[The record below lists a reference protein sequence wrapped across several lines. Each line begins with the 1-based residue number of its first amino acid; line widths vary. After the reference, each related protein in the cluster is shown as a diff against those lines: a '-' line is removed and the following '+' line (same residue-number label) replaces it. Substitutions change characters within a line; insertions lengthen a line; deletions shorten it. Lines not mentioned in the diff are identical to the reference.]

1 MKNTKRS
8 ITFKVIV
15 GYILLAALAGL
26 AVWFIYSQVV
36 RFSKLNQSNNLNNQQ
51 LVLVSEIATEL
62 YQTENIGKQFI
73 QSGDT
78 LDLNRYKTQ
87 IKNIQ
92 NSIQTLRSTYAD
104 STMKVEMDSISILLS
119 KKSNNLEELLK
130 LRSRNQNTSYYKEVI
145 NELKKV
151 DPSFNEPDYDTRF
164 ANLEPHQRRVLI
176 RLIEFSKTENNESS
190 SSLSADSLVASVK
203 KVLNELEQQNNA
215 FKAVINKKENELLT
229 NDVTLNQQL
238 RSLLSAIELEERGAS
253 LDKVQTSQL
262 MLNEISTIII
272 AVGIAFILLILFFL
286 VLILKDVSRSQRYR
300 LELEEAKVFTESLMK
315 RREQFMATITHDL
328 RSPLNTVIGYTD
340 LMEKSGLNNKQEHY
354 LSHLKKSSEYI
365 LHLVNDLLDLSKLEA
380 GKMLVEKIRF
390 NPKNLLEETFYNTLP
405 DPAIKNLKYSV
416 VTSENSDCEV
426 LSDPFRLK
434 QILSNLLTNAYKFT
448 ESGEITASLSL
459 KKEIEDSHILI
470 IAIKD
475 TGIGISKAKQ
485 EDIFEE
491 FSQEHAAI
499 EKKYGGTGLGLAI
512 TKQITSLLKGNIE
525 LISSPGKGSEFI
537 IRIPVTK
544 LTNTSPGLAPAILEE
559 VDLNGKRVLVV
570 DDESSQLAL
579 TKELI
584 KAKGMVCDTAI
595 NGKEALRL
603 LKTAHYDLVLT
614 DIQMPEMD
622 GFELVAAIKEDKN
635 IAGIPVIAASGR
647 TDVDHNRYTE
657 AGFTCNIL
665 KPYRPNDLLLKIGEI
680 FKIELKNEASV
691 LKKDD
696 GNLNPRYSLSE
707 ISQFAGDDPIA
718 LNTILNAF
726 IDSTKLNLE
735 EILKEAEVANWERV
749 AQISHRMLPMFK
761 QLHADE
767 IVIKLT
773 DLEHKKK
780 NVLEISFI
788 KKVLLDVEVLLKELQ
803 NEITTT

>member
-87 IKNIQ
+87 ISNIQ
-92 NSIQTLRSTYAD
+92 SSIQTLRTTYAD
-104 STMKVEMDSISILLS
+104 SLMKVEMDSITVLLS
-119 KKSNNLEELLK
+119 KKSENLEELLK
-130 LRSRNQNTSYYKEVI
+130 LRSKNQNTSYYKEVI
-145 NELKKV
+145 NELQKV
-151 DPSFNEPDYDTRF
+151 DPSFNEPDYETRF

-176 RLIEFSKTENNESS
+176 RLLEYSKAENNEPST
-190 SSLSADSLVASVK
+190 SLSADSLVASVK
-203 KVLNELEQQNNA
+203 KVLSELEQQSNA
-215 FKAVINKKENELLT
+215 FKDVINKKENELLT

-238 RSLLSAIELEERGAS
+238 RNLLSAIEQEERAAS
-253 LDKVQTSQL
+253 LEKVQSSQL
-262 MLNEISTIII
+262 MLNEISRIII
-272 AVGIAFILLILFFL
+272 AVGIACILIILFFL
-286 VLILKDVSRSQRYR
+286 ILILKDVSRSQRYR
-300 LELEEAKVFTESLMK
+300 LELEDAKSFTESLMK

-340 LMEKSGLNNKQEHY
+340 LMEKSGLNTKQEHY

-405 DPAIKNLKYSV
+405 DPGTKNLKYTI
-416 VTSENSDCEV
+416 VTSENSDCQV

-448 ESGEITASLSL
+448 ESGEIAASLSL
-459 KKEIEDSHILI
+459 KKEIEDSYILI
-470 IAIKD
+470 ISIKD
-475 TGIGISKAKQ
+475 TGIGISTAKQ

-491 FSQEHAAI
+491 FSQEHASI

-512 TKQITSLLKGNIE
+512 TKQITSLLKGSIQ
-525 LISSPGKGSEFI
+525 LISEPGAGSEFI
-537 IRIPVTK
+537 IKIPVTRFPDA
-544 LTNTSPGLAPAILEE
+544 TQEILSEDVEE
-559 VDLNGKRVLVV
+559 IDLSGKYILVV
-570 DDESSQLAL
+570 DDEASQLTL
-579 TKELI
+579 SQELI
-584 KAKGMVCDTAI
+584 KAKGMHCDTAA
-595 NGKEALRL
+595 NGIEALEL
-603 LKTAHYDLVLT
+603 LKKRKYDLVLT
-614 DIQMPEMD
+614 DIQMPLMD
-622 GFELVAAIKEDKN
+622 GFELVRTIKADPE
-635 IAGIPVIAASGR
+635 IAEIPVIAASGR
-647 TDVDHNRYTE
+647 TDVAQEKYTE
-657 AGFTCNIL
+657 AGFASNIL
-665 KPYRPNDLLLKIGEI
+665 KPYKPNDLLLKIGKI
-680 FKIELKNEASV
+680 LKIELNNEMET
-691 LKKDD
+691 LKENDALD
-696 GNLNPRYSLSE
+696 QLYSLSE
-707 ISQFAGDDPIA
+707 ISQFAGDDPVA

-726 IDSTKLNLE
+726 IESTKLNLE
-735 EILKEAEVANWERV
+735 EILREAESANWERV

-761 QLHADE
+761 QLHAKE
-767 IVIKLT
+767 IIIKLT
-773 DLEHKKK
+773 DLESKKE
-780 NVLEISFI
+780 NVLEISFV
-788 KKVLLDVEVLLKELQ
+788 KKVLLGY
-803 NEITTT
+803 

>member
-15 GYILLAALAGL
+15 GYILLAALAAL

-78 LDLNRYKTQ
+78 LDLNRYKAQ
-87 IKNIQ
+87 ISNIQ
-92 NSIQTLRSTYAD
+92 RSIQTLRTTYAD
-104 STMKVEMDSISILLS
+104 SIMKVEMDSISVLLS
-119 KKSNNLEELLK
+119 KKSDNLEELLH
-130 LRSRNQNTSYYKEVI
+130 LRSKNQNTSYYKEVI
-145 NELKKV
+145 NELQKV
-151 DPSFNEPDYDTRF
+151 DPSFNEPDYESRF
-164 ANLEPHQRRVLI
+164 SNLESHQRRVLI
-176 RLIEFSKTENNESS
+176 RLLEFSKAENNEQSA
-190 SSLSADSLVASVK
+190 SLSADSLVASVK
-203 KVLNELEQQNNA
+203 KVLSELEQQSNA
-215 FKAVINKKENELLT
+215 FKEVINKKENELLS

-238 RSLLSAIELEERGAS
+238 RSLLSAIEQEERAAS
-253 LDKVQTSQL
+253 LEKAQSSQL
-262 MLNEISTIII
+262 MLNEISSIII

-300 LELEEAKVFTESLMK
+300 LELEDAKSFTESLMK

-380 GKMLVEKIRF
+380 GKMLVEKIKF
-390 NPKNLLEETFYNTLP
+390 NPKNLLEETFHNTLP
-405 DPAIKNLKYSV
+405 NPEIKNLKYTIH
-416 VTSENSDCEV
+416 TSENSDYQV

-448 ESGEITASLSL
+448 ENGEISASLAF
-459 KKEIEDSHILI
+459 KKEIEDSYIMI
-470 IAIKD
+470 ISIKD

-485 EDIFEE
+485 EAIFEE
-491 FSQEHAAI
+491 FSQENAGI

-512 TKQITSLLKGNIE
+512 TKQITELLKGSIE
-525 LISSPGKGSEFI
+525 LLSEPGEGSEFI
-537 IRIPVTK
+537 IKIPVTRFADA
-544 LTNTSPGLAPAILEE
+544 SPETQFEALEE
-559 VDLNGKRVLVV
+559 IDLSGKRILVV

-584 KAKGMVCDTAI
+584 KAKGMHCDTAG
-595 NGKEALRL
+595 NGREALDL
-603 LKTAHYDLVLT
+603 LKKEKYDLVLT

-622 GFELVAAIKEDKN
+622 GFELVKEIKADPEIRDT
-635 IAGIPVIAASGR
+635 PVIAASGR
-647 TDVDHNRYTE
+647 TDVEQTKYTE
-657 AGFTCNIL
+657 LGFSSNIL
-665 KPYRPNDLLLKIGEI
+665 KPYRPNDLLLKIGAI
-680 FKIELKNEASV
+680 LKIELNNEEAI
-691 LKKDD
+691 LDEEE
-696 GNLNPRYSLSE
+696 NYNQHYSLSE
-707 ISQFAGDDPIA
+707 ISQFAGEDPVA

-726 IDSTKLNLE
+726 IDSTRLNLE
-735 EILKEAEVANWERV
+735 EILREAEHNNWERV

-767 IVIKLT
+767 IVPKLT
-773 DLEHKKK
+773 DLESKKAE
-780 NVLEISFI
+780 VLEISYI
-788 KKVLLDVEVLLKELQ
+788 KRVLLDIDILLKELQ
-803 NEITTT
+803 NEIIIA